1 MNNINDSKETQ
12 LAATCLL
19 ISVAEA
25 DEIFDNNE
33 KNVILSILTDF
44 FSISVDKAD
53 ELMKEA
59 QIRLQDSIDIFD
71 FGQNL
76 NSAFDKSDKLD
87 FIYCIFE
94 VAFSDNNLSYLE
106 NHVINKI
113 ANVLNIHRT
122 ELLEYKLKFN
132 KK

>member
-122 ELLEYKLKFN
+122 ELLEYKSKFN